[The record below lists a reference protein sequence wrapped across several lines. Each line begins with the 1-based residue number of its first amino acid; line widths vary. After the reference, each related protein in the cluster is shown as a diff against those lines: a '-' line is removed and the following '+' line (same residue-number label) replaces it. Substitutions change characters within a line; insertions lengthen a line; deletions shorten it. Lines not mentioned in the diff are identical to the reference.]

1 MDMGEHETLGSFAKS
16 NKSLLKKYLQTR
28 LEIFKLSSIRVVSKI
43 MGYLV
48 WLLIST
54 ILFFLIAIFAGLTLG
69 FWLSKLLSSYTLGFG
84 IVLICM
90 LALFGLLAMFRKILF
105 VNPFIKMII
114 ARIAK
119 ELDIVKKEHL
129 DK

>member
-1 MDMGEHETLGSFAKS
+1 MGEHETLGSFTKS
-16 NKSLLKKYLQTR
+16 NKNLLKKYLQTR

-69 FWLSKLLSSYTLGFG
+69 FWLSKLLSSYVLGFG

-90 LALFGLLAMFRKILF
+90 LALFGFLAMFRKILF

>member
-1 MDMGEHETLGSFAKS
+1 MGEHETLGSFTKS
-16 NKSLLKKYLQTR
+16 NKNLLKKYLQTR

-69 FWLSKLLSSYTLGFG
+69 FWLSKLLSSYVLGFG

-90 LALFGLLAMFRKILF
+90 VALFGFLAMFRKILF